1 MKKFHFS
8 KIYFNKEIVDDPV
21 SKIRVVVKEIPSLEI
36 SEEEYSLRVSTR
48 YENPNTIHRDYAI
61 EHHTGE
67 KHPFPHLQFKFHTE
81 EIGQFRIRI
90 DVKDSEEYK
99 KSILGFIYKIK
110 NVLGSL
116 EQFREGITKEIL
128 VLDLVN
134 KLDDEGRFLTQ
145 KIQEGINKYALEFDE
160 ENRLKSRLGKLGKNP
175 LLLDFMGVNNIKLIE
190 ESYEKLKKK

>member
-1 MKKFHFS
+1 
-8 KIYFNKEIVDDPV
+8 
-21 SKIRVVVKEIPSLEI
+21 VVL
-36 SEEEYSLRVSTR
+36 
-48 YENPNTIHRDYAI
+48 D
-61 EHHTGE
+61 
-67 KHPFPHLQFKFHTE
+67 TE